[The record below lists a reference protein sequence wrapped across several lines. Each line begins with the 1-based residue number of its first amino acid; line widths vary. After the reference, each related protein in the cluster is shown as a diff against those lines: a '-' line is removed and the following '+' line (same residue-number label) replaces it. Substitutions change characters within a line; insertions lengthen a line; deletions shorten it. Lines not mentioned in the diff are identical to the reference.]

1 MKLFLTS
8 VMGENYWED
17 GVPKPQMIPEVNNWR
32 ATLKKE
38 LSGAKKGLLIAAT
51 PDAYDMNDG
60 MRNDMQEALKM
71 TEIPIDGIDIC
82 DNRNPQE
89 IKPLLEQADF
99 VVLSG
104 GHVPTQNA
112 FFVKI
117 GLKELIHK
125 FDGVVIG
132 ISAGTMNCAD
142 IVYAC
147 PEEEG
152 ESIDPEYKR
161 YIPGLGLTTI
171 NVLPHYQHLKDVIL
185 DGVRMVDDIALKDSY
200 NKSFIAL
207 VDGSYICVENG
218 KSVIYGEAYRAYNGK
233 MEKICEVN
241 EKLELNGDML

>member
-8 VMGENYWED
+8 HMGEHYWEES
-17 GVPKPQMIPEVNNWR
+17 GPIPQLIPEENNWR
-32 ATLKKE
+32 EVLRAEIGDKKT
-38 LSGAKKGLLIAAT
+38 GLLIAAL
-51 PDAYDMNDG
+51 PDEFDMNDSMAG
-60 MRNDMQEALKM
+60 DMMAAFKLTGYKVEEMKV
-71 TEIPIDGIDIC
+71 C
-82 DNRNPQE
+82 DNRNWEMLPQLINE
-89 IKPLLEQADF
+89 AQFI
-99 VVLSG
+99 VLSG
-104 GHVPTQNA
+104 GHVPTQND

-125 FDGVVIG
+125 FDGTIIG

-152 ESIDPEYKR
+152 ESIDPDYKR

-171 NVLPHYQHLKDVIL
+171 NVLPHYQYLKDVML
-185 DGVRMVDDIALKDSY
+185 DGVKMVDDIALKDSY

-207 VDGSYICVENG
+207 VDGSYILVENG
-218 KSVIYGEAYRAYNGK
+218 KFIVYGEAYRAYNGV

-241 EKLELNGDML
+241 ESLELNGDMI

>member
-8 VMGENYWED
+8 HMGEHYWEES
-17 GVPKPQMIPEVNNWR
+17 GPIPQLIPEENNWR
-32 ATLKKE
+32 EVLRAEIGDKKT
-38 LSGAKKGLLIAAT
+38 GLLIAAL
-51 PDAYDMNDG
+51 PDEFDMNDSMAG
-60 MRNDMQEALKM
+60 DMMAAFKLTGYKVEEMKV
-71 TEIPIDGIDIC
+71 C
-82 DNRNPQE
+82 DNRNWEMLPQLINE
-89 IKPLLEQADF
+89 AQFI
-99 VVLSG
+99 VLSG
-104 GHVPTQNA
+104 GHVPTQND

-125 FDGVVIG
+125 FDGTIIG

-152 ESIDPEYKR
+152 ESIDPDYKR

-171 NVLPHYQHLKDVIL
+171 NVLPHYQYLKDVML
-185 DGVRMVDDIALKDSY
+185 DGVKMVDDIALKDSY

-207 VDGSYICVENG
+207 VDGSYLLVENG
-218 KSVIYGEAYRAYNGK
+218 KSIVYGEAYTAYNGV

-241 EKLELNGDML
+241 ESLELNGDMI

>member
-8 VMGENYWED
+8 HMGEHYWEES
-17 GVPKPQMIPEVNNWR
+17 GPIPQLIPEENNWR
-32 ATLKKE
+32 EVLRAEIGDKKT
-38 LSGAKKGLLIAAT
+38 GLLIAAL
-51 PDAYDMNDG
+51 PDEFDMNDSMAG
-60 MRNDMQEALKM
+60 DMMAAFKLTGYKVEEMKV
-71 TEIPIDGIDIC
+71 C
-82 DNRNPQE
+82 DNRNWEMLPQLINE
-89 IKPLLEQADF
+89 AQFI
-99 VVLSG
+99 VLSG
-104 GHVPTQNA
+104 GHVPTQND

-125 FDGVVIG
+125 FDGTIIG

-152 ESIDPEYKR
+152 ESIDPDYKR

-171 NVLPHYQHLKDVIL
+171 NVLPHYQYLKDVML
-185 DGVRMVDDIALKDSY
+185 DGVKMVDDIALKDSY

-207 VDGSYICVENG
+207 VDGSYLLVENG
-218 KSVIYGEAYRAYNGK
+218 KSIVYGEAYKAYNGV

-241 EKLELNGDML
+241 ESLELNGDMI

>member
-8 VMGENYWED
+8 HMGEHYWEES
-17 GVPKPQMIPEVNNWR
+17 GPIPQLIPEENNWR
-32 ATLKKE
+32 EVLRAEIGDKK
-38 LSGAKKGLLIAAT
+38 SGLLIAAL
-51 PDAYDMNDG
+51 PDEFDMNDS
-60 MRNDMQEALKM
+60 MAKDMMTSFEMTGYKVEELKV
-71 TEIPIDGIDIC
+71 C
-82 DNRNPQE
+82 DNRNWEMLPHL
-89 IKPLLEQADF
+89 IKEAQF

-104 GHVPTQNA
+104 GHVPTQND

-125 FDGVVIG
+125 FDGTIIG

-142 IVYAC
+142 VVYAC

-152 ESIDPEYKR
+152 ESIDPDYKH

-171 NVLPHYQHLKDVIL
+171 NVLPHYQYLKDVML
-185 DGVRMVDDIALKDSY
+185 DGVKMVDDIALKDSY

-207 VDGSYICVENG
+207 VDGSYILVENG
-218 KSVIYGEAYRAYNGK
+218 KSIVYGEAYKAYNGV

-241 EKLELNGDML
+241 ESLELNGDMI